1 MDPREIFEDLKH
13 RVVSLDIEP
22 EANLNLSDLAAYY
35 GVSRTPVKEAIIY
48 LEAEDWV
55 YRNGNHFTVSPLTLD
70 RMRDTTEIRLILEV
84 EANVLALRRMT
95 PDTLA
100 ILDRILEKISNL
112 DKVEDNQELSRLDTE
127 FHRVLYQATGNKQL
141 AALLERMLSGYLRFW
156 RSRPKN
162 VMSGSF
168 FHQAQEIIKAIKDK
182 DEAKLREL
190 SVTHIMQSMNAIMG
204 MY

>member
-1 MDPREIFEDLKH
+1 MDPREIFEDLKQ
-13 RVVSLDIEP
+13 RVISLDIEP
-22 EANLNLSDLAAYY
+22 EASLNLSDLASYY
-35 GVSRTPVKEAIIY
+35 GVSRTPVKEAVIY

-55 YRNGNHFTVSPLTLD
+55 YRNGNHFSVSPLTLD

-100 ILDRILEKISNL
+100 TLDGILDKISNL
-112 DKVEDNQELSRLDTE
+112 DKVDDNEELSRLDTE
-127 FHRVLYQATGNKQL
+127 FHRVLYQTTGNKQL

-156 RSRPKN
+156 RSRPQN
-162 VMSGSF
+162 IMSGSF

-190 SVTHIMQSMNAIMG
+190 SVAHIKQSLNAIMG